1 MTAAKE
7 AGHARQADLAD
18 FIADHRPHG
27 SLTAHA
33 TPPAWNGYRLTVA
46 CSCGVTFERWV
57 PRDAAMHRATF
68 MLAHVGSASR
78 TAVRRPSCLN

>member
-57 PRDAAMHRATF
+57 PRDAELMRAEVATRNTV
-68 MLAHVGSASR
+68 ACERCGGP
-78 TAVRRPSCLN
+78 VRRY